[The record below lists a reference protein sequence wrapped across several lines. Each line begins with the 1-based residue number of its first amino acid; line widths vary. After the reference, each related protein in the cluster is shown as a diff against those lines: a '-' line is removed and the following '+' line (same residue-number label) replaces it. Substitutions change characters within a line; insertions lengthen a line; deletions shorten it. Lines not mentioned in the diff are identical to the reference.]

1 MFKWNYAINS
11 QRRVLCKEK
20 FFKIKIS
27 STVFSAVRYESHTWM
42 TSSAR
47 EFSILF
53 FAHYTVSLCCFG
65 LLSLCMHVHLQPL
78 WFFCFS
84 NFFGSIT
91 KIARNSHNRGEVH
104 CAFSSFSKYP
114 RGGKTAFCRRN
125 RKKNY
130 CMNWEKLYRATRS
143 VSYTM
148 HSTRSSAKD

>member
-27 STVFSAVRYESHTWM
+27 STVFSAVHYELHTWM

-53 FAHYTVSLCCFG
+53 FAHCTVSMLFWSVVTVHACALATALVIW
-65 LLSLCMHVHLQPL
+65 LLKLFRFDHKDCTKFSQPWWSAL
-78 WFFCFS
+78 RVFQVFPNIREEGKPLF
-84 NFFGSIT
+84 
-91 KIARNSHNRGEVH
+91 AGE
-104 CAFSSFSKYP
+104 
-114 RGGKTAFCRRN
+114 TE
-125 RKKNY
+125 KKY